1 MKCLDV
7 VLNPGQTINIPA
19 YWWYSIQFEKETC
32 IACFRYRTYMNNA
45 AIVPHIAM
53 HALQL
58 QNVKREVVKKHDIK
72 DLNNK
77 GSKTSSLGES
87 SLEQKN
93 EQDEPVKSDEIPGA
107 ESTSSIN
114 NSEL

>member
-1 MKCLDV
+1 
-7 VLNPGQTINIPA
+7 
-19 YWWYSIQFEKETC
+19 
-32 IACFRYRTYMNNA
+32 MNNA

-72 DLNNK
+72 DLNK
-77 GSKTSSLGES
+77 PDSKTSSLV
-87 SLEQKN
+87 
-93 EQDEPVKSDEIPGA
+93 EPVLESQKEDVEPEEILGA
-107 ESTSSIN
+107 ESTTSIN

>member
-1 MKCLDV
+1 
-7 VLNPGQTINIPA
+7 
-19 YWWYSIQFEKETC
+19 
-32 IACFRYRTYMNNA
+32 
-45 AIVPHIAM
+45 M

-77 GSKTSSLGES
+77 DSKTSSLVEPN
-87 SLEQKN
+87 LEPQK
-93 EQDEPVKSDEIPGA
+93 EDSEPEEILGA
-107 ESTSSIN
+107 ESTTSIN

>member
-1 MKCLDV
+1 
-7 VLNPGQTINIPA
+7 
-19 YWWYSIQFEKETC
+19 
-32 IACFRYRTYMNNA
+32 MNNA

-77 GSKTSSLGES
+77 SSKPSSLVEQ
-87 SLEQKN
+87 SLEGQK
-93 EQDEPVKSDEIPGA
+93 EAMPILEPVQQDDIPGA
-107 ESTSSIN
+107 ESTTSVN